1 MSGIDIDTALIER
14 LASLLEKSGLA
25 EIEIS
30 QGETR
35 IRLTRAIA
43 STPPGVHFM
52 LAPQGLPV
60 PPAGASGTAVQAE
73 TTAATASDAL
83 PEGTLTAPMVG
94 TVYLSP
100 EPGAPPF
107 VQVGDV
113 VEAGQTLLII
123 EAMKV
128 MNQIRAPRAG
138 KIARI
143 FVENAQPVEYGEPL
157 LVIA

>member
-1 MSGIDIDTALIER
+1 MSGIDIDTAL
-14 LASLLEKSGLA
+14 LEKLAELLQKGGLT

-35 IRLTRAIA
+35 IRVAREA
-43 STPPGVHFM
+43 
-52 LAPQGLPV
+52 APLSQTILHQV
-60 PPAGASGTAVQAE
+60 PPPATPAAAPAEPTAGAPVA
-73 TTAATASDAL
+73 DAP
-83 PEGTLTAPMVG
+83 PEGTITAPMVG

-107 VQVGDV
+107 VQVGDQ

-138 KIARI
+138 RILRI
-143 FVENAQPVEYGEPL
+143 FVENARPVEYGEPL
-157 LVIA
+157 LVLA

>member
-1 MSGIDIDTALIER
+1 MSGIEIDTAL
-14 LASLLEKSGLA
+14 LEKLAELLQRGGLT

-35 IRLTRAIA
+35 IRVSRE
-43 STPPGVHFM
+43 P
-52 LAPQGLPV
+52 APVTVQHQAPW
-60 PPAGASGTAVQAE
+60 PPAAPAMAPAAEPTPASADDKLA
-73 TTAATASDAL
+73 
-83 PEGTLTAPMVG
+83 EGTITAPMVG

-107 VQVGDV
+107 VQVGDQV
-113 VEAGQTLLII
+113 AAGQTLLII

-138 KIARI
+138 RI
-143 FVENAQPVEYGEPL
+143 VRILVENAQPVEYGEPL
-157 LVIA
+157 LVLA